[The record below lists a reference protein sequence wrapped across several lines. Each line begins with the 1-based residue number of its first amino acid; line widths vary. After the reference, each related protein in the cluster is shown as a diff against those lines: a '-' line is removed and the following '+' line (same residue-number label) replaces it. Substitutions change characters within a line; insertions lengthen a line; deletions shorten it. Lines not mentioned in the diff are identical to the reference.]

1 MEQEVYFEYFVN
13 LQQNV
18 DGKGRWLY
26 EQIKR
31 VHTNRTISCNRNYC
45 LIDGNIDAG
54 TGTGEESGED
64 GYLSGLIETMG
75 YYLVDV
81 LR

>member
-1 MEQEVYFEYFVN
+1 MSGENVYR
-13 LQQNV
+13 
-18 DGKGRWLY
+18 KGRWLY

-31 VHTNRTISCNRNYC
+31 FHANRITGCNRNYC
-45 LIDGNIDAG
+45 LIDGDIDARTITSEE
-54 TGTGEESGED
+54 TGQSR
-64 GYLSGLIETMG
+64 YLSGSAETMG